1 MRMLRERFLSRY
13 ASRFKIDPA
22 RNRNIIK
29 LFAED
34 IDVKRF
40 FCGSDFDGILRNY
53 LGIKEP
59 VQTGPV
65 VTHYTANGSHGGKLW
80 VALS

>member
-1 MRMLRERFLSRY
+1 VVEISTGAAQMRMLRERFLSRY

-40 FCGSDFDGILRNY
+40 FVDRTLMGY
-53 LGIKEP
+53 
-59 VQTGPV
+59 
-65 VTHYTANGSHGGKLW
+65 
-80 VALS
+80 